1 MVHSR
6 RSARARDDSAKL
18 HAAAQEVHFLPFN
31 FNPIDKCMALT
42 ACIADG
48 RCHRVSN
55 KGAPEQIMT
64 LRKCQEEDV
73 TNKEVPEKRSKDDGT
88 GGPWQF
94 VALPLLPLLDPSPTE
109 DNGGSA

>member
-18 HAAAQEVHFLPFN
+18 HTATQEVHFLPFN
-31 FNPIDKCMALT
+31 FNPIDKYMALT

-73 TNKEVPEKRSKDDGT
+73 TNKVDATIDKHAERGLAIARHVFISILNT
-88 GGPWQF
+88 HACMTL
-94 VALPLLPLLDPSPTE
+94 VTVH
-109 DNGGSA
+109 